1 MSSKPL
7 EKSVSYNS
15 TNTYETLNDF
25 TDETK
30 NVWIVFHGIGY
41 LSKYFLKYF
50 DELNPVDNYIIAPQA
65 PSKYYLNS
73 SYKHVGASWLTK
85 ENTETE
91 INNNL
96 NYLDEI
102 LKVETMLSIRNLII
116 FGYSQGVSMAAR
128 WVAQRK
134 IECNHL
140 VLYAGGIPNEL
151 NENDFTH
158 LGNNTQITIIVGNQD
173 EYLTKER
180 LSIEREKT
188 RTIFNG
194 RAKEHIFNGGHII
207 KKELINS
214 LIL

>member
-1 MSSKPL
+1 MNSKPL
-7 EKSVSYNS
+7 EKSVGYNS

-85 ENTETE
+85 ENTEAE

-96 NYLDEI
+96 NYLDAI
-102 LKVETMLSIRNLII
+102 LKVETMFSIRNLII

-207 KKELINS
+207 KKELINN

>member
-1 MSSKPL
+1 MSNKPL
-7 EKSVSYNS
+7 EKSVRYSS
-15 TNTYETLNDF
+15 TNTYETLNEL
-25 TDETK
+25 TDITK

-50 DELNPVDNYIIAPQA
+50 DELNPEDNYIIAPQA
-65 PSKYYLNS
+65 PSKYYLNN

-91 INNNL
+91 IINNL
-96 NYLDEI
+96 NYLDAI
-102 LKVETMLSIRNLII
+102 LEEETILSNRNLII

-134 IECNHL
+134 IVCNQL

-151 NENDFTH
+151 NATDFTH
-158 LGNNTQITIIVGNQD
+158 LGNTTQITIIIGNKD

-180 LSIEREKT
+180 LSIEREKS

-194 RAKEHIFNGGHII
+194 KAKEHIFDGGHIV

-214 LIL
+214 LII

>member
-1 MSSKPL
+1 MSNKPL
-7 EKSVSYNS
+7 EKSVRYNS
-15 TNTYETLNDF
+15 TNTYETLNDS

-65 PSKYYLNS
+65 PSKYYLNN

-96 NYLDEI
+96 NYLDAI
-102 LKVETMLSIRNLII
+102 LEEETILSTRNLII

-134 IECNHL
+134 IVCDQL
-140 VLYAGGIPNEL
+140 VLYAGGIPIEL
-151 NENDFTH
+151 NENDFAH
-158 LGNNTQITIIVGNQD
+158 LGNNTQITIIIGNQD

-180 LSIEREKT
+180 LAIEREKS
-188 RTIFNG
+188 RTIF
-194 RAKEHIFNGGHII
+194 RW
-207 KKELINS
+207 
-214 LIL
+214 

>member
-1 MSSKPL
+1 MSSTPL

-15 TNTYETLNDF
+15 ANTYETLNDF
-25 TDETK
+25 TADTK

-50 DELNPVDNYIIAPQA
+50 DELNPIDNYIIAPQA
-65 PSKYYLNS
+65 PSKYYLNN

-85 ENTETE
+85 ESTETE

-96 NYLDEI
+96 NYLDAILEEEI
-102 LKVETMLSIRNLII
+102 ILSSHNLIV
-116 FGYSQGVSMAAR
+116 FGFSQGVSMAAR

-134 IECNHL
+134 IVCNQL

-151 NENDFTH
+151 KENDFAH
-158 LGNNTQITIIVGNQD
+158 LGSNTQVTIIIGNQD
-173 EYLTKER
+173 EYLTEER
-180 LSIEREKT
+180 LSVEREKS
-188 RTIFNG
+188 RAIFSG
-194 RAKEHIFNGGHII
+194 RAKEHIFNGGHIV

-214 LIL
+214 VII

>member
-1 MSSKPL
+1 MSNKPL
-7 EKSVSYNS
+7 EKSVSYKS
-15 TNTYETLNDF
+15 TNTYETLNDL
-25 TDETK
+25 TDKTK

-50 DELNPVDNYIIAPQA
+50 DELNAIDNYIIAPQA
-65 PSKYYLNS
+65 PSKYYLNN

-91 INNNL
+91 IVNNL
-96 NYLDEI
+96 NYLDAI
-102 LKVETMLSIRNLII
+102 LEEETILSSLNIII

-134 IECNHL
+134 IVCDQL

-151 NENDFTH
+151 NENDFAH
-158 LGNNTQITIIVGNQD
+158 LETNTQITIIIGNQD

-180 LSIEREKT
+180 LSIEREKS
-188 RTIFNG
+188 RTIFKG
-194 RAKEHIFNGGHII
+194 RVKEHIFDGGHIV
-207 KKELINS
+207 KKNLLI
-214 LIL
+214 I

>member
-1 MSSKPL
+1 MTNKPL
-7 EKSVSYNS
+7 EKSVRYNS

-25 TDETK
+25 TDKTK
-30 NVWIVFHGIGY
+30 NIWVVFHGIGY

-65 PSKYYLNS
+65 PSKYYLNN
-73 SYKHVGASWLTK
+73 SYKHVGSSWLTK
-85 ENTETE
+85 ENTEIE
-91 INNNL
+91 IKNNL
-96 NYLDEI
+96 KYLDAI
-102 LKVETMLSIRNLII
+102 LEEEMILSTCNLII
-116 FGYSQGVSMAAR
+116 FGFSQGVSMAVR

-134 IECNHL
+134 IVCDQL

-151 NENDFTH
+151 NEKDFAH
-158 LGNNTQITIIVGNQD
+158 LGNTQVTIIIGNQD

-180 LSIEREKT
+180 LSIEREKS

-194 RAKEHIFNGGHII
+194 RAKEHIFNGGHVV

-214 LIL
+214 LII